1 MMRCAVLGSPIAHSR
16 SPRLQEEFARG
27 VIPEFSYIKI
37 ETTCDTLHET
47 VGRLVSEGYS
57 GFNCTMPLKTDM
69 AGLCDEITREAEI
82 LRSVNTVTIRDG
94 RLYGDTT
101 DGRGILLTVRR
112 ALGMVDSSLDT
123 VVRGKRVLLLGA
135 GGAARSV
142 ALSMALG
149 GAELTVLNR
158 TVESAEKLCVML
170 SDAGAPGVSYG
181 GLTLPELRDAAET
194 ADILVNCTAAGMT
207 GKAGFE
213 SLSFLEALCPGSL
226 VIDAVYEPLE
236 TELLKRAGELG
247 LKTASGLWM
256 LVYQGA
262 LAFGNWTGN
271 LPDEDACLRAFDVI
285 KG

>member
-37 ETTCDTLHET
+37 ETTRDTLRET

-112 ALGMVDSSLDT
+112 ALGLVDSSLDEI
-123 VVRGKRVLLLGA
+123 VRGKRVLLLGA

-158 TVESAEKLCVML
+158 TVETVEKLWKML
-170 SDAGAPGVSYG
+170 SDAGAPGVRYG
-181 GLTLPELRDAAET
+181 GFTLPGLRDAAES

-207 GKAGFE
+207 GKPGFE
-213 SLSFLEALCPGSL
+213 SLEFLDYLRPGSL

-247 LKTASGLWM
+247 LKTAGGLWM

-271 LPDEDACLRAFDVI
+271 LPDEDACVRAFDVI

>member
-1 MMRCAVLGSPIAHSR
+1 MMKCAVLGSPIAHSR

-27 VIPEFSYIKI
+27 VIPEFSYIKV
-37 ETTCDTLHET
+37 ETTRDTLRET

-94 RLYGDTT
+94 KLFGDTT

-112 ALGMVDSSLDT
+112 ALGMVDSSLDEI
-123 VVRGKRVLLLGA
+123 VRGKRVLLLGA

-158 TVESAEKLCVML
+158 TVETVEKLWKML
-170 SDAGAPGVSYG
+170 SDAGAPGVRYG
-181 GLTLPELRDAAET
+181 GLTPPGLRDAAES

-213 SLSFLEALCPGSL
+213 SLEFLDYLRPGSL

-236 TELLKRAGELG
+236 TELLRRAGELG
-247 LKTASGLWM
+247 LKTAGGLWM

-262 LAFGNWTGN
+262 LAFGNWTGK
-271 LPDEDACLRAFDVI
+271 LPDEDACVRAFDVI
-285 KG
+285 KD

>member
-37 ETTCDTLHET
+37 ETTRDTLRET

-112 ALGMVDSSLDT
+112 ALGLVDSSLDEI
-123 VVRGKRVLLLGA
+123 VRG
-135 GGAARSV
+135 
-142 ALSMALG
+142 MALG

-158 TVESAEKLCVML
+158 TVETVEKLWKML
-170 SDAGAPGVSYG
+170 SDAGAPGVRYG
-181 GLTLPELRDAAET
+181 GFTLPGLRDAAES

-207 GKAGFE
+207 GKPGFE
-213 SLSFLEALCPGSL
+213 SLEFLDYLRPGSL

-247 LKTASGLWM
+247 LKTAGGLWM

-271 LPDEDACLRAFDVI
+271 LPDEDACVRAFDVI

>member
-82 LRSVNTVTIRDG
+82 LRSVNTVTIRGG

-158 TVESAEKLCVML
+158 TVESEEKQ
-170 SDAGAPGVSYG
+170 
-181 GLTLPELRDAAET
+181 
-194 ADILVNCTAAGMT
+194 
-207 GKAGFE
+207 GFE
-213 SLSFLEALCPGSL
+213 SLEFLYNLFSGSL
-226 VIDAVYEPLE
+226 VVDAVYDPHE

-247 LKTASGLWM
+247 LKTAGGLWM

-262 LAFGNWTGN
+262 LAFRNWTGN
-271 LPDEDACLRAFDVI
+271 LPDEDACMRAFDVI